1 MYNRQ
6 LKHDLA
12 LIKIEKLEEAACKKL
27 KNVDGVGFL
36 ADIYEEHGNTLAY
49 MSKVME
55 FEKYYLKSMK
65 LR

>member
-1 MYNRQ
+1 
-6 LKHDLA
+6 